1 MFCKYCGRQLKEGE
15 VCTCRQPKEKPVPKK
30 NEPKKMK
37 KQQKPERPGRPEVKR
52 PTENPGEGK
61 GLLILS
67 FLCSILLFT
76 SFLLLRIVFE
86 ETLSQSVLEGFY
98 PYLIYIVPLIFG
110 VLAFLF
116 GVFSL
121 PNRKI
126 RTLSIAAVLISVIF
140 TAGIFVSLFL
150 FPYEPYANESFED
163 EEEDEEDLDEDENGD
178 NEDGSTDEEDPDEEK
193 KESVFVG
200 IKEDY
205 EKGKLNYAEAKNAL
219 EELNLSELQDGE
231 EEEVFDF
238 QSQIEEDLED
248 EMEKL
253 ADASDYQTILK
264 ELADMEKE
272 IQTEDE
278 LLEELHEKYEPEYI
292 LYLDTE
298 SKKLL
303 TEGKKDEAVKILE
316 EGEKLVEDKEAI
328 AAMLEDAENG
338 VGTGDYIIPDSNSK
352 YLKESD
358 LNGMTIQQINYA
370 KNEIYARHGRKFK
383 SNELQTYFNSKSWY
397 RGTIE
402 PSAFNE
408 NTLNDY
414 EKKNAELLS
423 KKEFSM
429 ESGGY
434 KLDQ

>member
-15 VCTCRQPKEKPVPKK
+15 VCTCRQPKENPVPEKGKK
-30 NEPKKMK
+30 PKQVEKPKRPKK
-37 KQQKPERPGRPEVKR
+37 PEVER
-52 PTENPGEGK
+52 STQNFDGGK
-61 GLLILS
+61 GLFILS
-67 FLCSILLFT
+67 FLCSILSLV
-76 SFLLLRIVFE
+76 SFLLLRVVFE
-86 ETLSQSVLEGFY
+86 ETLSQSVLEGIY
-98 PYLIYIVPLIFG
+98 PYLIYIIPLIFG
-110 VLAFLF
+110 VLSFLF
-116 GVFSL
+116 GIFAL

-126 RTLSIAAVLISVIF
+126 RTISIAAVLISVIF

-150 FPYEPYANESFED
+150 FPYEPYSNESFAD
-163 EEEDEEDLDEDENGD
+163 EEEEEEETGVDEERDSEAADP
-178 NEDGSTDEEDPDEEK
+178 EETDEEK
-193 KESVFVG
+193 KESVFAG

-205 EKGKLNYAEAKNAL
+205 EKGKLNYAGAKRAL
-219 EELNLSELQDGE
+219 DELDLSELQDGE
-231 EEEVFDF
+231 EELVFDF
-238 QSQIEEDLED
+238 QTQIEDDLKD
-248 EMEKL
+248 EMKTL
-253 ADASDYQTILK
+253 AASSDYKTILT
-264 ELADMEKE
+264 ELTDMEKE
-272 IQTEDE
+272 FDVEDE
-278 LLEELHEKYEPEYI
+278 LLKELHETYEPEYI

-303 TEGKKDEAVKILE
+303 TEGKKEEAVKILE

-328 AAMLEDAENG
+328 AAMLEDAQNG
-338 VGTGDYIIPDSNSK
+338 VGADDYIIPDSNSK
-352 YLKESD
+352 YLTESD

-383 SNELQTYFNSKSWY
+383 SKELQTYFDSKSWY
-397 RGTIE
+397 QGTIE

-414 EKKNAELLS
+414 EKRNAELLS